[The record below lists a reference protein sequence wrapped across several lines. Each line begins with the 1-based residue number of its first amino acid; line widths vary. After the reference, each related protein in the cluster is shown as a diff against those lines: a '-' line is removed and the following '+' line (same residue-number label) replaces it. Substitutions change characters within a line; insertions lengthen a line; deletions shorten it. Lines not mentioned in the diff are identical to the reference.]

1 MQEHTEKIMLE
12 QRDEFRREQESIRT
26 AALTI
31 EQMANHTES
40 MMLAREREAAI
51 VVERMQTETAS
62 LIAEQT
68 RLQEVSDLV
77 CRVWC
82 MSILTCCADI
92 FSRQQHFR

>member
-40 MMLAREREAAI
+40 MMLAREREASM

-62 LIAEQT
+62 LIAEQA
-68 RLQEVSDLV
+68 RLQEVCVSCLM
-77 CRVWC
+77 CEHL
-82 MSILTCCADI
+82 LTCCAYI
-92 FSRQQHFR
+92 FSRRQHFR